1 MKQNLE
7 LRISSKVNR
16 SADELCDAILGLHA
30 FTGCDSVSAFAGKEK
45 SKAIK
50 ILITSDE
57 YIDLFKNFGQQWQVN
72 KDEMATL
79 ECFTCEL
86 YGQKKTSIND
96 VRYNLYCNKDGNIG
110 SEQLSPCANSLCYHV
125 KRSCYQAK
133 IWRSSFIG
141 NYSAPPLNDYGW
153 QLNDGVLSVVWFSC
167 KPAPEQCMDLLSCSC
182 KKECIPSSCC
192 FIGNALP
199 CTDMCS
205 IDCQNKTSTALHAMD
220 INSDAEDD

>member
-30 FTGCDSVSAFAGKEK
+30 STGCDSVSAFAGKGK

-72 KDEMATL
+72 KDEMAAL

-86 YGQKKTSIND
+86 YGQKRSLLMMFVTVCIVIKMETL
-96 VRYNLYCNKDGNIG
+96 VR
-110 SEQLSPCANSLCYHV
+110 
-125 KRSCYQAK
+125 RSCHHVQILYV
-133 IWRSSFIG
+133 IM
-141 NYSAPPLNDYGW
+141 LN
-153 QLNDGVLSVVWFSC
+153 VLAIKQKFRGHH
-167 KPAPEQCMDLLSCSC
+167 LLA
-182 KKECIPSSCC
+182 I
-192 FIGNALP
+192 IV
-199 CTDMCS
+199 
-205 IDCQNKTSTALHAMD
+205 LHH
-220 INSDAEDD
+220 